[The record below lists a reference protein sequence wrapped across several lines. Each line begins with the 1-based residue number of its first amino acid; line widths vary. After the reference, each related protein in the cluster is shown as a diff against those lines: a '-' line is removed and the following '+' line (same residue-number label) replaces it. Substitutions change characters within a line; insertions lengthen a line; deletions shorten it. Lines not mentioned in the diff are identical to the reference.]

1 MGKTRAAEMMKEA
14 AGARILLAPSPAGIL
29 SCEKVWFMHVRR
41 KGFLPRE
48 VREWILVPATQ

>member
-1 MGKTRAAEMMKEA
+1 MMKEA